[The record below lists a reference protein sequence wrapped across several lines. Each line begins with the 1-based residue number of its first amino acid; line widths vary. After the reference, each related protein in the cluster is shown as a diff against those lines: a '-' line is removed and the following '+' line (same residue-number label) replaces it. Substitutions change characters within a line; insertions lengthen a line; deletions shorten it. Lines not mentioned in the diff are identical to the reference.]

1 MFKFSSQS
9 PSGKKNHNHRFTNI
23 MEWREENHIKINVRF
38 WSWKREKKIKKKNTW
53 SRSRLG
59 MEARG
64 WNGWR
69 WRWGGQIKRRLEAF
83 VNLFF
88 FFFSG
93 RSPLLLL
100 LLLLLC
106 KSCSTDLLPSSFSSS
121 SSKYAVIYIYFTV
134 FRFCP
139 TWELGTFG
147 RCKPTLAARCFNNF
161 FFFGCEK
168 RNQIGSNSQA
178 SFSTHSQKEG
188 EK

>member
-38 WSWKREKKIKKKNTW
+38 WSWRRGKKKNTW

-88 FFFSG
+88 FFFFCV
-93 RSPLLLL
+93 RAAQPIFFPLLFLLLL
-100 LLLLLC
+100 NMPLYIFYGFP
-106 KSCSTDLLPSSFSSS
+106 LLPHLGIGYFWEMQT
-121 SSKYAVIYIYFTV
+121 YAGSQV
-134 FRFCP
+134 FQY
-139 TWELGTFG
+139 
-147 RCKPTLAARCFNNF
+147 F
-161 FFFGCEK
+161 FFFFFWLWERK
-168 RNQIGSNSQA
+168 SNWLQLTS
-178 SFSTHSQKEG
+178 
-188 EK
+188 

>member
-9 PSGKKNHNHRFTNI
+9 TSGKENHNHRFTNI

-38 WSWKREKKIKKKNTW
+38 WSWTREKKNTW

-100 LLLLLC
+100 LLLC

-121 SSKYAVIYIYFTV
+121 SSKYAIIYIL
-134 FRFCP
+134 RFSAFAP
-139 TWELGTFG
+139 LGNWVLLG
-147 RCKPTLAARCFNNF
+147 DVNLRLQPGVSIF
-161 FFFGCEK
+161 FFFF
-168 RNQIGSNSQA
+168 GSNSQA